1 MQVCLYALKPFII
14 SVPFWAK
21 QPGLS
26 PYAVSDLE
34 KWYITDSRPDP
45 SIPHRAIMAG
55 SHKKKKIGVDVAI
68 PQQFES
74 FNKELRENAE
84 KACKRMIESRPRPR
98 PRPSRPQEKKLLVKE
113 GGKLFESKDLQNTKD
128 WTPEGNLMSG
138 EEAKPF

>member
-14 SVPFWAK
+14 SVAFSAR
-21 QPGLS
+21 QPDLS
-26 PYAVSDLE
+26 P
-34 KWYITDSRPDP
+34 
-45 SIPHRAIMAG
+45 AIMAG
-55 SHKKKKIGVDVAI
+55 SHKKKKTGVDVAI

-74 FNKELRENAE
+74 FKKELRENAE